1 MKFRARIPMI
11 AAALVLGCPAW
22 GLAATP
28 AAEGGTSAGQVAE
41 QARPAMALAEK
52 VPPPA
57 KPAGD
62 LKTSAANAAAAAAAA
77 ALNSAKRTP
86 EAPKVNPNSVLALDG
101 KPGEVRLVV
110 MQTDVIQRSR
120 WIVPKVPIPP
130 FIFWNKWLDEHPFVS
145 HTALDWVN
153 EKGEWWHTELRGMY
167 QMEEKYRVGQGE
179 FRATGTTI
187 YGIFVAPGRT
197 DTEGQAVL
205 LDEKITLD
213 WHKVVEIATEYG
225 RKDKRPGDPGTGG
238 RGKRNVGL
246 GGPAWRPSCNSNT
259 YINYI
264 LKKLGVEHPMPEGAV
279 GWDRTPTF
287 PYSSDADANER

>member
-1 MKFRARIPMI
+1 MLV
-11 AAALVLGCPAW
+11 AALVLGCPAF
-22 GLAATP
+22 GLVA
-28 AAEGGTSAGQVAE
+28 TSASESGSSAVQVTV
-41 QARPAMALAEK
+41 QARPSMALAEK
-52 VPPPA
+52 VPA
-57 KPAGD
+57 TVKSENE
-62 LKTSAANAAAAAAAA
+62 LKSSVSNAAAAAAAA
-77 ALNSAKRTP
+77 ALNSAKR
-86 EAPKVNPNSVLALDG
+86 NPVREKASVRTELSKEG

-130 FIFWNKWLDEHPFVS
+130 FNIWNKWLDAHPFVS
-145 HTALDWVN
+145 HTALDWMN

-167 QMEEKYRVGQGE
+167 QMEEKYRVGVGE

-205 LDEKITLD
+205 LDEKVDVD
-213 WHKVVEIATEYG
+213 WRKVVEIAMEYG

-238 RGKRNVGL
+238 KGERNVGL

-264 LKKLGVEHPMPEGAV
+264 LRKLGVERPMPEGAV

-287 PYSSDADANER
+287 PYSSDTDANGR